1 MPQICSVCRSPRRV
15 EIEQSLI
22 GSVPL
27 RTIVEQFGPSGPS
40 KTALLRHR
48 SHIAGTVAQ
57 QTQARESKPTG
68 TLLGDIRAGEGRA
81 ERLYGQ
87 AEEILASA
95 LQDKDRRT
103 ALQAIRTAIDVM
115 GEARGYLELRGEL
128 TGELDRDRG
137 GLQMSIQIVCPS
149 APSPELAP
157 RISFSSI
164 DAIESS
170 EPVESASRKSEF
182 CNFRELAARRQ

>member
-1 MPQICSVCRSPRRV
+1 M
-15 EIEQSLI
+15 
-22 GSVPL
+22 
-27 RTIVEQFGPSGPS
+27 RTIANHCGPSGPS

-48 SHIAGTVAQ
+48 AHIGGVIEQ
-57 QTQARESKPTG
+57 QVQARESKRMG
-68 TLLGDIRAGEGRA
+68 TLLSDIRAGEGRA

-115 GEARGYLELRGEL
+115 GEARGYLQIRGEL

-137 GLQMSIQIVCPS
+137 GLQMSVQIICPS
-149 APSPELAP
+149 
-157 RISFSSI
+157 
-164 DAIESS
+164 
-170 EPVESASRKSEF
+170 VESAERAPRVSFASDGAIDAGDSVQEIGILQF
-182 CNFRELAARRQ
+182 P

>member
-1 MPQICSVCRSPRRV
+1 VPQTCTICRNPRRV

-22 GSVPL
+22 ARTPL
-27 RTIVEQFGPSGPS
+27 RTISEQFGPS

-48 SHIAGTVAQ
+48 THVAGSLAQ
-57 QTQARESKPTG
+57 QTQTRESKRTG
-68 TLLGDIRAGEGRA
+68 TLLGEIRAGEGRA

-103 ALQAIRTAIDVM
+103 ALQAIRAAVDVM
-115 GEARGYLELRGEL
+115 GQARGYLELRGEL

-149 APSPELAP
+149 APSAEMMP
-157 RISFSSI
+157 RVSFTSDDAI
-164 DAIESS
+164 DAGDSVQEIGILQF
-170 EPVESASRKSEF
+170 P
-182 CNFRELAARRQ
+182 

>member
-1 MPQICSVCRSPRRV
+1 M
-15 EIEQSLI
+15 
-22 GSVPL
+22 
-27 RTIVEQFGPSGPS
+27 RTIANHCGPDGPS

-48 SHIAGTVAQ
+48 SHIAGIIVRR
-57 QTQARESKPTG
+57 TQARETARTE

-137 GLQMSIQIVCPS
+137 GLLSVQIICPS
-149 APSPELAP
+149 APSPELTP
-157 RISFSSI
+157 RVSFSSL
-164 DAIESS
+164 DAIEAGDSIQ
-170 EPVESASRKSEF
+170 EIGILQFP
-182 CNFRELAARRQ
+182 